1 MAVLAVGLRE
11 NSRIRQTITGI
22 RLDTKEQLLA
32 IIADRLGA
40 LMNAWGGN
48 VDFSIY
54 DRAMGTET
62 KETGADKGQV
72 FSSVE
77 EFIKARYGG

>member
-1 MAVLAVGLRE
+1 MAVLAVGLRG
-11 NSRIRQTITGI
+11 NSRIRQKITGI
-22 RLDTKEQLLA
+22 KLDFKEELLA

-54 DRAMGTET
+54 DRLMGIEQ
-62 KETGADKGQV
+62 KENDTFKGQA

-77 EFIKARYGG
+77 DFMKARYGG